1 MVFKIKLDYPQK
13 PMNTVKR
20 ASLNLDHLMWACPD
34 LAAGIDE
41 IETLTGV
48 RAEYSG
54 SHLGLGTRNALLSL
68 GGTCYLEII
77 APDPNQVLEGNFGGR
92 LAALKS
98 TGLLSWAM
106 ACTDLAN
113 LKSKLL
119 ANGISSREVQT
130 TRREGPSGEM
140 LVWELLFTSGI
151 KDAPFFID
159 WLECAHPAITSP
171 AGCEIKRL
179 TVGTPG
185 VVQIGELIDG
195 VALVDVVESDV
206 SELQATIQ
214 SPRGDVIVS
223 PLCSA
228 VRLF

>member
-1 MVFKIKLDYPQK
+1 
-13 PMNTVKR
+13 
-20 ASLNLDHLMWACPD
+20 
-34 LAAGIDE
+34 
-41 IETLTGV
+41 
-48 RAEYSG
+48 
-54 SHLGLGTRNALLSL
+54 
-68 GGTCYLEII
+68 
-77 APDPNQVLEGNFGGR
+77 
-92 LAALKS
+92 
-98 TGLLSWAM
+98 
-106 ACTDLAN
+106 
-113 LKSKLL
+113 
-119 ANGISSREVQT
+119 
-130 TRREGPSGEM
+130 M

-214 SPRGDVIVS
+214 SPRGDVILS
-223 PLCSA
+223 PLGSA